1 MADYSVKQAA
11 KLLGLDPQTLFRWIW
26 NGKVHPSI
34 AIPMNGRKLYRFT
47 DDDVK
52 KVRRYKSAHYWEGRG
67 GSKPKGGR
75 GMSSHHPHRSR
86 KKEKK

>member
-1 MADYSVKQAA
+1 MGSHSVKQAA
-11 KLLGLDPQTLFRWIW
+11 KLLGVDQQTLFRWIW
-26 NGKVHPSI
+26 NGKVRPSI

-67 GSKPKGGR
+67 GSKRKEDSGKTSR
-75 GMSSHHPHRSR
+75 RSNRSR

>member
-1 MADYSVKQAA
+1 MASHSVKQAA
-11 KLLGLDPQTLFRWIW
+11 KLLAVDPQTLFRWIW

-47 DDDVK
+47 DKDIAQA
-52 KVRRYKSAHYWEGRG
+52 RRYKSAHYWEGRG
-67 GSKPKGGR
+67 GSKPKAGR
-75 GMSSHHPHRSR
+75 GKASRSPHRSR

>member
-1 MADYSVKQAA
+1 MASHSVKQAA
-11 KLLGLDPQTLFRWIW
+11 KLLGVDQQTLFRWIW
-26 NGKVHPSI
+26 NGKVRPSI

-47 DDDVK
+47 DGDVK

-67 GSKPKGGR
+67 GSKSKGGR
-75 GMSSHHPHRSR
+75 GTSSRHPHRSR

>member
-1 MADYSVKQAA
+1 MGSHSVKQAA
-11 KLLGLDPQTLFRWIW
+11 KLLGVDQQTLFRWIW
-26 NGKVHPSI
+26 NGKVRPSI
-34 AIPMNGRKLYRFT
+34 ALPMNGRKLYRFT

-67 GSKPKGGR
+67 GGKRKGDSGKISRRPNRSK
-75 GMSSHHPHRSR
+75 

>member
-1 MADYSVKQAA
+1 MGNFSVKQAA
-11 KLLGLDPQTLFRWIW
+11 KLLGVDPQTLFRWIW
-26 NGKVHPSI
+26 NGKVRPSI

-52 KVRRYKSAHYWEGRG
+52 RSRRYKSAHYWEGRG
-67 GSKPKGGR
+67 GSKLKGSR
-75 GMSSHHPHRSR
+75 GKTSRSPSR